1 MERTWPGAPAGLMTH
16 LTTVLRRMHDSTRG
30 GPYNPMPIVKRIR
43 LLGKQFRPGR
53 QEDSHEFLRCLL
65 DAVLLHELRV
75 RFRALW
81 PCQGL
86 CSSADEPADAP
97 RPVFGLPVQSLDAPP
112 FSICALVPTADC
124 RRGGDGAAAA
134 RRDEP
139 DAKPV
144 RHAPPVAAPLP

>member
-1 MERTWPGAPAGLMTH
+1 MERTWPGAPAGLMNH

-30 GPYNPMPIVKRIR
+30 GAYNPMPIVKRIR

-75 RFRALW
+75 RRSMATWRLW
-81 PCQGL
+81 LSPCMPVTAPVRPTL
-86 CSSADEPADAP
+86 CLWQLS
-97 RPVFGLPVQSLDAPP
+97 RN
-112 FSICALVPTADC
+112 FSVCSHLVPRCPAPTVLADC
-124 RRGGDGAAAA
+124 WRGGDRAAAA

-139 DAKPV
+139 
-144 RHAPPVAAPLP
+144 HA

>member
-1 MERTWPGAPAGLMTH
+1 MCPQMERTWPGAPAGLMTH

-97 RPVFGLPVQSLDAPP
+97 RPVFGLPVQSLDAPAFLNLRP
-112 FSICALVPTADC
+112 HPV
-124 RRGGDGAAAA
+124 RRLPAWRRRRRSGAA
-134 RRDEP
+134 RR
-139 DAKPV
+139 A
-144 RHAPPVAAPLP
+144 